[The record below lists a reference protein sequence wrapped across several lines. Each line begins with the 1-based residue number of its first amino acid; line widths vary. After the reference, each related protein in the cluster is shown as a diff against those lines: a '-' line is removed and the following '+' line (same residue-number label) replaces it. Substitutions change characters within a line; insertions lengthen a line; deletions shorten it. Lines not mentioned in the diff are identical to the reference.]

1 MYMWYKNLIVSGM
14 FEYESY
20 KHEIRRYSDG
30 KYGQRGYLATETD
43 AQEQVEQHD
52 VKQIV
57 GAMGTTKAYAVLDW
71 SLLSEGE
78 TGREVIID

>member
-1 MYMWYKNLIVSGM
+1 M

-43 AQEQVEQHD
+43 AQEQVEQ
-52 VKQIV
+52 
-57 GAMGTTKAYAVLDW
+57 L
-71 SLLSEGE
+71 
-78 TGREVIID
+78 EVVEVALKYWNIGFD